1 MKCVHIGC
9 ESIARTRQVC
19 ENHYKELMRV
29 NYAVGG
35 LCKNG
40 HELVGDNIVLHMR
53 NSKQYVTCRLCR
65 SIAAA
70 KGAKRTSIGDV
81 CKRGHKIVGENAEY
95 YKHGSNGN
103 EHIRCKKCRLM
114 NARERQARFRQTPE
128 YVEYLEKRREKDAT
142 RRSESQKRADRYDK
156 ILAVEITQTNGSYTG
171 LNYLK
176 LGKRAQR
183 VWEPLAEKFD
193 TERGLCYRNSK
204 DYIDYEE
211 ENTPSPNQAFQLCKG
226 CPLMVECARF
236 ASAYKPVIGV
246 WGGEVWENGKVVGK

>member
-9 ESIARTRQVC
+9 ESMAYTRQVC
-19 ENHYKELMRV
+19 RKHYNELMSI

-40 HELVGDNIVLHMR
+40 HLLDNGNEVFHMR
-53 NSKQYVTCRLCR
+53 NGKRYVTCRTCR
-65 SIAAA
+65 SAAA
-70 KGAKRTSIGDV
+70 SASAKRTQIGDI
-81 CKRGHKIVGENAEY
+81 CKRGHKIMGENAEY
-95 YKHGSNGN
+95 YRHARNN
-103 EHIRCKKCRLM
+103 AEHVRCRKCRLM

-128 YVEYLEKRREKDAT
+128 YKQYLEARRERESAY
-142 RRSESQKRADRYDK
+142 RSESQKRADRYDK
-156 ILAVEITQTNGSYTG
+156 ILAVEVTQTNGSYTG

-183 VWEPLAEKFD
+183 AWEPLAEKFD
-193 TERGLCYRNSK
+193 QARGLCYRNPGP
-204 DYIDYEE
+204 YIDYEE

-226 CPLMVECARF
+226 CPMLVECARF

-246 WGGEVWENGKVVGK
+246 WGGEVWDNGKVVGK